1 MVKKSLSQK
10 KIGQKFYVKKNF
22 VNKIFDQNFFVI
34 NVMSEKW
41 LKVSKSG
48 RVTSGGGAMS
58 TPPPPRL
65 IDRVK
70 TSCIV

>member
-1 MVKKSLSQK
+1 MDPCLKKSLSRK
-10 KIGQKFYVKKNF
+10 NVGQKFYVKKNV

-48 RVTSGGGAMS
+48 RVTSGGGGMS
-58 TPPPPRL
+58 NPPPPP
-65 IDRVK
+65 
-70 TSCIV
+70 

>member
-48 RVTSGGGAMS
+48 RVTS
-58 TPPPPRL
+58 RL